1 MLDPDELYYT
11 SERYNDLIDKLGDEI
26 EAEGI
31 TDRAG
36 NCIDACEHGSKVWA
50 CLLELMKIL
59 EAKSIYDLDNNGV
72 TIYDL
77 PYWATCFADQL
88 SNACVKDNS
97 YLQKKLRFSKHYV
110 EMHEDFSDKNLLNL
124 GNVRSALAETYYQ
137 LGEKDKADSLYE
149 KWLKDEPDW
158 GWGWIAWSD
167 CYWLWRHIGLEQD
180 FVKAEQI
187 LRKGL
192 SVKKVSDKEHIEER
206 LKDLLSEKN
215 KLYRKMRSGLDL

>member
-1 MLDPDELYYT
+1 MRDPDELYFS
-11 SERYNDLIDKLGDEI
+11 SERYYLLIVELGDEI

-31 TDRAG
+31 ADREH
-36 NCIDACEHGSKVWA
+36 NYIEACEHGLKAWA
-50 CLLELMKIL
+50 CLLDLIKML
-59 EAKSIYDLDNNGV
+59 EAESIYDIANNRV

-88 SNACVKDNS
+88 SNASIKDKS
-97 YLQKKLRFSKHYV
+97 YLQKKLSFCEQYV
-110 EMHEDFSDKNLLNL
+110 EMHEDFSDKELHNL
-124 GNVRSALAETYYQ
+124 GNVRSALAETFYQ

-158 GWGWIAWSD
+158 GRGWIAWSD
-167 CYWLWRHIGLEQD
+167 CYWIWRHIGLEQD
-180 FVKAEQI
+180 FEKAEQI

-206 LKDLLSEKN
+206 LNELLEEKSKIDDKTN
-215 KLYRKMRSGLDL
+215 G